1 MIMYICDTLL
11 LCVYSI
17 CLFVEQSLNYVTY
30 TFHVLPVLALGALIL
45 CSMASG
51 ANAKYTVDKYGCNDT
66 LGICDTVIST
76 VSKSWANY
84 GLTCL
89 PDCIG
94 SLTAL
99 QVL

>member
-1 MIMYICDTLL
+1 MSQTRCTH
-11 LCVYSI
+11 CAKSAGATGS
-17 CLFVEQSLNYVTY
+17 FAARS
-30 TFHVLPVLALGALIL
+30 VLALGALIL

-51 ANAKYTVDKYGCNDT
+51 ANAIYTVDKYGCNDT
-66 LGICDTVIST
+66 LGICDTAKST
-76 VSKSWANY
+76 VSENWAGY

-99 QVL
+99 NYL